1 MDFICKRIS
10 HHFNARNLYIPCHFK
25 CRIFIR
31 KLTLIHVSIVFM
43 SEKFTTSFSCS
54 CSVPVHLI
62 WLSLECIHLMDFMQK
77 INIFKNQAT
86 EQRAVTLFK
95 FNSLNVRR
103 FCPCRQKMQHIFLL
117 NDRQSL
123 NKILNTILHTSRK
136 NGCYI
141 ALICNILQKIPIIY
155 HLNNAQPHV
164 IQLSQNRPMKRTEDD
179 SENYNVHNMDVP

>member
-1 MDFICKRIS
+1 MYMVFGNVATLLQIDVHLLLKLQQEKKCYESMDFICKRIS

-62 WLSLECIHLMDFMQK
+62 WLSLDCIHLMDFMQK

-103 FCPCRQKMQHIFLL
+103 FCPCRQKMQQIFLL

-123 NKILNTILHTSRK
+123 NKILNTILHT
-136 NGCYI
+136 
-141 ALICNILQKIPIIY
+141 
-155 HLNNAQPHV
+155 
-164 IQLSQNRPMKRTEDD
+164 
-179 SENYNVHNMDVP
+179 